1 MFSMQNV
8 KTKGAKVLIVE
19 DNHFNI
25 LPIKNTLNR
34 NRIKFDWAKNGLM
47 AVDRYT
53 QAMKDS

>member
-1 MFSMQNV
+1 MQNV